1 MRIGQTIGGIMQSCT
16 LVMDTSSSPL
26 LLALEKNDKIIATR
40 KKGIKQE
47 KLLFPVLRELLTKA
61 GAEMSDIS
69 RIFII
74 RGPGRFTGIRI
85 ALTFASMMQFL
96 NKCEVKG
103 ATLFEVIFHQ
113 VSSSRPYKNW
123 RKKHPNGAVAV
134 VLHAFRE
141 EYFLQIFDGTQV
153 GPQWLSR
160 DELLAQLA
168 SYSVPLFVAGTDKEF
183 AALEG
188 LLGHAYTL
196 ARYTDCRVQPRTLV
210 ALSKGEVYK
219 QNALEPLYLKPARF
233 ELEQPK

>member
-1 MRIGQTIGGIMQSCT
+1 MQGCT
-16 LVMDTSSSPL
+16 LVMDTSSSPF
-26 LLALEKNDKIIATR
+26 LLALAKGGKIISSR
-40 KKGIKQE
+40 RKGIKQE
-47 KLLFPVLRELLTKA
+47 KLLFPVLRGLLAKA
-61 GAEMSDIS
+61 NADLKDIS

-103 ATLFEVIFHQ
+103 ATLFDVIFRQ
-113 VSSSRPYKNW
+113 VTASRAYKTW
-123 RKKHPNGAVAV
+123 RKQHTAGAVAV

-141 EYFLQIFDGTQV
+141 EYFLQIFDDKHA

-160 DELLAQLA
+160 EELLAQLSA
-168 SYSVPLFVAGTDKEF
+168 YPAPLFVAGTDKEF
-183 AALEG
+183 APLDELVG
-188 LLGHAYTL
+188 SAYTL

-210 ALSKGEVYK
+210 ALAQEEQWA
-219 QNALEPLYLKPARF
+219 QNSLEPLYLKPARF